1 MTKIHWCQ
9 LLNNDYV
16 AIREKRRIMNESY
29 MQHIN
34 ENYWKNKSQF
44 LKFLCSKNLVV
55 LRRKYNYLDYDAS
68 NCSLSNTKDKLR
80 VLKEH

>member
-44 LKFLCSKNLVV
+44 LKFTFMFKKSSGIKKKIQL
-55 LRRKYNYLDYDAS
+55 LRL
-68 NCSLSNTKDKLR
+68 
-80 VLKEH
+80 

>member
-1 MTKIHWCQ
+1 MSLTCNILMKTIGKI
-9 LLNNDYV
+9 
-16 AIREKRRIMNESY
+16 
-29 MQHIN
+29 
-34 ENYWKNKSQF
+34 SQF

-55 LRRKYNYLDYDAS
+55 LRRKYDYLDYDAS